1 MGFSSV
7 EGFNTFLSNIC
18 YNCYVDSKVVNY
30 EMVLEAEAKIF
41 QSSKARTQYV
51 MIPAAIVGDSQYP
64 FRSGERVRIVVDP
77 YRKMMIITSIEEPYI
92 KVSREGIFIKGRWIE
107 VVEK

>member
-1 MGFSSV
+1 
-7 EGFNTFLSNIC
+7 
-18 YNCYVDSKVVNY
+18 
-30 EMVLEAEAKIF
+30 MVLEAETKIF

-64 FRSGERVRIVVDP
+64 FKSGERVRITVDP

-92 KVSREGIFIKGRWIE
+92 KVSREGITIKGKKVV
-107 VVEK
+107 VVEE